1 MNAPK
6 RLVVVDAGSVYHP
19 AYHVM
24 TGFSTRD
31 GFPTGAIYGFTRTVL
46 RLLSEYPSDYVAIT
60 FDTAAPT
67 HRHDMYEGY
76 KADRPSLPDDLRV
89 QIPVI
94 EEVVDALGWPR
105 FAKDGFE
112 ADDIMADL
120 SFKACDEELETVIL
134 TGDKDIM
141 QLVNDKVVVVKNSR
155 KSTPGAGF
163 ERYDRDKV
171 KEYLGVY
178 PNQVADFLAL
188 VGDASDQIPGVPSI
202 GKKTAQKL
210 LERFDSLKN
219 LLENFG
225 DVDNTRARNA
235 LEKHIGEANL
245 SYDLAVLKRME
256 EGPPLKDCE
265 RREPDMDKLKELFE
279 RLEFHGLLQEFN
291 LLVERKSV
299 DLKVNLVQDAQAFE
313 SVIEKLKTAEF
324 VSVDLETTSTNER
337 EAEIVGVS
345 LSFEPEVG
353 YYIPVGHTEGVQ
365 LGRDEVLG
373 KLKPYLEG
381 ELPKIGQNLK
391 YDGKVLRR
399 YGIHLGTIE
408 FDSMLASYLLDP
420 SARQHSLDAIAR
432 RFLGYEM
439 TPYSALNSENFR
451 EVPID
456 EAAHYAAEDAEVVV
470 RAREP
475 LQKEIDEKELR
486 NVLETLEVPLIDVL
500 TDIELN
506 GILID
511 PSVLEVLAID
521 LDKQLAVLKTELYE
535 LAGEEFNPNSPKQ
548 VAHILFEVFQLPV
561 IKKTKT
567 GPSTDATVL
576 GELAMQHPFPEKLV
590 LHRELEKLMNTY
602 IRKLPEYQDAETK
615 RIYTSFNQ
623 TITAT
628 GRLSSSDPN
637 LQNIPVRTEVGGE
650 IRKAFI
656 APPGRVLLA
665 ADYSQIELR
674 VLAHLS
680 GDSTLVETFQK
691 GEDLHERTA
700 CEIFQIHTNLV
711 TGAMRSAAKRV
722 NFGILYGISAFR
734 LAKELGIPQAEAK
747 GYINRFF
754 EIYPKAKHFVD
765 EQIKFAQATGYVTT
779 LHGRRRYLPSINS
792 RNFSQRSFD
801 ERNAVNAP
809 IQGTAADLM
818 KLAMIVVDQ
827 AIKSGDLQADMLLQ
841 VHDELIF
848 EVDEAQAESVGE
860 KVKGMMESVFKLNV
874 PLKVDVKIGKNWG
887 EV

>member
-31 GFPTGAIYGFTRTVL
+31 GFPTGAVYGFTRTVL

-141 QLVNDKVVVVKNSR
+141 QLVNDNVFVVKNSR

-163 ERYDRDKV
+163 EKYDRDKV

-210 LERFDSLKN
+210 LERFDSLRN

-245 SYDLAVLKRME
+245 SYDLALLKRMD
-256 EGPPLKDCE
+256 EGPSLKDCE

-279 RLEFHGLLQEFN
+279 RLEFHSLLQEFN

-299 DLKVNLVQDAQAFE
+299 DLKVHLAQDAQALDA
-313 SVIEKLKTAEF
+313 VVDQLKSADW

-337 EAEIVGVS
+337 IAEIVGVS

-353 YYIPVGHTEGVQ
+353 YYIPVDHTEGVQ
-365 LGRDEVLG
+365 LNRDDVLQ

-381 ELPKIGQNLK
+381 GLPKIGQNLK

-399 YGIHLGTIE
+399 YDIHLKPIE

-439 TPYSALNSENFR
+439 TPYSALSSENFR

-475 LQKEIDEKELR
+475 LEKEINEKELQ

-506 GILID
+506 GILFD
-511 PSVLEVLAID
+511 PSVLEVQAID
-521 LDKQLAVLKTELYE
+521 LDKQLVVLKAELFE

-548 VAHILFEVFQLPV
+548 VAHILFEVLQLPV
-561 IKKTKT
+561 LKKTKT
-567 GPSTDATVL
+567 GPSTDASVL
-576 GELAMQHPFPEKLV
+576 SELAMQHPLPEKLV
-590 LHRELEKLMNTY
+590 LYRELEKLMNTY
-602 IRKLPEYQDAETK
+602 IRKLPEYQDAETG

-656 APPGRVLLA
+656 APPGRMLLA

-680 GDSTLVETFQK
+680 GDNTLVETFRK

-700 CEIFQIHTNLV
+700 CEIFQIHANLV

-818 KLAMIVVDQ
+818 KLAMIAVDN
-827 AIKSGDLQADMLLQ
+827 AIKSGDLQSDMLLQ

-848 EVDEAQAESVGE
+848 EVDEAQAESVGQQ
-860 KVKGMMESVFKLNV
+860 VKTIMESVFELNV